1 MNGVVRWQYEM
12 LHAGQQHA
20 YQWLVSGAQIRD
32 LAAIVVRFHRGLR
45 LCITAFDSGPLRL
58 TTEELDQGWSAQ
70 RGVAISPPIED
81 SLAIPHDQYD
91 EWYVLDDP
99 TPLECD
105 IEVFVNYGAFTLLP
119 PAETYKTYDPT
130 WEKSGLE
137 WLALAQDRFWD
148 QLQQIQPRTFV
159 ASGDNDV
166 VVSRDYGFIEAVRSA
181 AASAPLME

>member
-1 MNGVVRWQYEM
+1 M
-12 LHAGQQHA
+12 LHTGQQGEYH
-20 YQWLVSGAQIRD
+20 WLVSGPEIWD

-58 TTEELDQGWSAQ
+58 TSEELDQGWSAQ
-70 RGVAISPPIED
+70 RGVAISPRIEG

-99 TPLECD
+99 KPLERD
-105 IEVFVNYGAFTLLP
+105 IEVFVNYGAFTLVP
-119 PAETYKTYDPT
+119 PAETYKTYHPT

-137 WLALAQDRFWD
+137 WLALAQDRFWE
-148 QLQQIQPRTFV
+148 QLQQIQPMTFV

-166 VVSRDYGFIEAVRSA
+166 VVSRDNRFIESIRSA
-181 AASAPLME
+181 AASAQLTK